1 VFFPLQASQ
10 KTKKKKVDCT
20 SKYVIIM
27 PYFLLVDTMGLTVNL
42 PNFIT
47 LFRVVL
53 IPFFINLM
61 IYGYYREAL
70 LVFVVAGVTDALDGM
85 IARLTGKKTELGAF
99 LDPTADKLLILSA
112 FLTLVFLGKLP
123 VWLVII
129 VVSRDAI
136 LAMGSLIIYVMT
148 HTLKLQPS
156 LIGKLTTLMQLTVV
170 TLSLVFMNNGTEM
183 KIMTFLQ
190 WTTAG
195 VTVASGIQYVLRG
208 IRMVG

>member
-1 VFFPLQASQ
+1 
-10 KTKKKKVDCT
+10 
-20 SKYVIIM
+20 M
-27 PYFLLVDTMGLTVNL
+27 NL
-42 PNFIT
+42 PNYIT
-47 LFRVVL
+47 LFRVIL

-70 LVFVVAGVTDALDGM
+70 LVFVAAGVTDALDGM

-99 LDPTADKLLILSA
+99 LDPMADKLLILSA
-112 FLTLVFLGKLP
+112 FLTLVLLGRLP

-148 HTLKLQPS
+148 HRLKLQPS
-156 LIGKLTTLMQLTVV
+156 LIGKLTTLMQLVVV
-170 TLSLVFMNNGTEM
+170 TLSLVLMIYGNETRV
-183 KIMTFLQ
+183 MTILQ

-195 VTVASGIQYVLRG
+195 VTIASGMQYVLRG
-208 IRMVG
+208 IKMIG

>member
-1 VFFPLQASQ
+1 MELA
-10 KTKKKKVDCT
+10 
-20 SKYVIIM
+20 
-27 PYFLLVDTMGLTVNL
+27 VNL
-42 PNFIT
+42 PNYIT
-47 LFRVVL
+47 LFRVIL

-99 LDPTADKLLILSA
+99 LDPMADKLLILSA
-112 FLTLVFLGKLP
+112 FVTLVFLGKLP

-148 HTLKLQPS
+148 HTLKIQPS
-156 LIGKLTTLMQLTVV
+156 LIGKLTTLMQLIVV
-170 TLSLVFMNNGTEM
+170 TLSLVLMNYGAEM
-183 KIMTFLQ
+183 GIMTVLQ
-190 WTTAG
+190 WATAG
-195 VTVASGIQYVLRG
+195 VTIASGMQYVLRG
-208 IRMVG
+208 IKMVG

>member
-1 VFFPLQASQ
+1 
-10 KTKKKKVDCT
+10 
-20 SKYVIIM
+20 
-27 PYFLLVDTMGLTVNL
+27 MGLAVNL
-42 PNFIT
+42 PNYIT
-47 LFRVVL
+47 LFRVIL

-70 LVFVVAGVTDALDGM
+70 LVFVVAGITDALDGM
-85 IARLTGKKTELGAF
+85 IARLMGKKTELGAF
-99 LDPTADKLLILSA
+99 LDPMADKLLILSA
-112 FLTLVFLGKLP
+112 FLTLVLLGKLP

-136 LAMGSLIIYVMT
+136 LAMGGLIIYVMT

-170 TLSLVFMNNGTEM
+170 TLSLVLMSYGTEM
-183 KIMTFLQ
+183 GVMTILQ

-195 VTVASGIQYVLRG
+195 VTIASGIQYVLRG
-208 IRMVG
+208 IKMVG